1 MMDLNKL
8 LRDYDDCP
16 RTKEYA
22 AHVRNLRRR
31 GNVIHVPRSF
41 FQEDREQR
49 FIGGDVV
56 HVPAEAW
63 GKGKDG

>member
-8 LRDYDDCP
+8 LRDYDDGP

-31 GNVIHVPRSF
+31 GKVICVPRSF
-41 FQEDREQR
+41 FEQPKLISEVDPTYR
-49 FIGGDVV
+49 LQ
-56 HVPAEAW
+56 PER
-63 GKGKDG
+63 